1 MTSTPR
7 LLSGVAFA
15 LGAGLIWGVVFVTPL
30 ILPEYPGIVLAF
42 GRYLAFGLI
51 ALPIGWQARHHL
63 RALSRA
69 DWVEALRLS
78 FVGNLLYYSALA
90 TSIQLAGAPLPT
102 MVIGTLPVV
111 IAVASNFGE
120 RAVSWRRLAPSLVVI
135 AAGIALVNR
144 AELRHLA
151 DAGGDPLR
159 YAAGAGFA
167 VFATACWTW
176 YPIRNARWLRSHAAG
191 SAATWATAQGLAT
204 LPLAAVGMA
213 VATAWDRHASL
224 QPIGLPLGPDP
235 LRFVAWMLALGLLAS
250 WLGTL
255 WWNAAARRL
264 PTSLAGQLIVFETLS
279 ALAYA
284 WLLRGAWPDA
294 ATFAGAMLLVAGVVL
309 GVGAF
314 ARAGARAAPRAGS
327 VTSRAGLGDNP
338 PGG

>member
-1 MTSTPR
+1 MTASPR

-15 LGAGLIWGVVFVTPL
+15 LGAGLVWGVVFVTPL
-30 ILPEYPGIVLAF
+30 ILPDYPGIVLAF

-51 ALPIGWQARHHL
+51 AIPIGWQARHRL
-63 RALSRA
+63 RALARA
-69 DWVEALRLS
+69 DWLEALRLS

-111 IAVASNFGE
+111 IAIASNLGE
-120 RAVSWRRLAPSLVVI
+120 RSVSWRRLAPSLLVI

-167 VFATACWTW
+167 VLATACWTW
-176 YPIRNARWLRSHAAG
+176 YPIRNARWLRSHATR

-204 LPLAAVGMA
+204 LPLAAIGMA
-213 VATAWDRHASL
+213 VATAWDRHAGL
-224 QPIGLPLGPDP
+224 QPIGLPLGPEP
-235 LRFVAWMLALGLLAS
+235 WRFVAWMLALGLLAS

-279 ALAYA
+279 ALSYA
-284 WLLRGAWPDA
+284 WLLRRAWPDT
-294 ATFAGAMLLVAGVVL
+294 ATLAGAALLVAGVIL

-314 ARAGARAAPRAGS
+314 ARVRSDRYSCQASIAGDDAPS
-327 VTSRAGLGDNP
+327 K
-338 PGG
+338 